1 VKEPRTAEDPE
12 NGGSAAQQIEDLL
25 TDRRLDGVV
34 RTVQAR
40 HPSASFVRVQDA
52 VLTVIARLVANGHGP
67 ARNIEHLLV
76 IAAGRELVSQWR
88 KTHREHLREPGD
100 GHLDTAAAEPSS
112 EEKVVLGEAGK
123 DGLRWLLRHV
133 RAWDNRGHALVV
145 EIYLTAALE
154 DEVLTPEEVAEL
166 IAVPLDQEVR
176 PGTVAVWKTRGF
188 ARLRE
193 ELGDIVS
200 IPDSDDPDSYH
211 PYSEEQP

>member
-1 VKEPRTAEDPE
+1 MADDPE
-12 NGGSAAQQIEDLL
+12 DEGSAARQIENLL

-40 HPSASFVRVQDA
+40 HPSASFARVQDA
-52 VLTVIARLVANGHGP
+52 VLAVIARLVANGHGP

-76 IAAGRELVSQWR
+76 TAAGRELVSQWR
-88 KTHREHLREPGD
+88 KTRREYLREPGD
-100 GHLDTAAAEPSS
+100 GYLDKAAPEPSP
-112 EEKVVLGEAGK
+112 EDEVVLGEAGK
-123 DGLRWLLRHV
+123 EGLRWLMHHV
-133 RAWDNRGHALVV
+133 RKWDNRSHALVV

-154 DEVLTPEEVAEL
+154 DEIVTPEEVAEL

-200 IPDSDDPDSYH
+200 IPDSYDPDSKEK
-211 PYSEEQP
+211 P